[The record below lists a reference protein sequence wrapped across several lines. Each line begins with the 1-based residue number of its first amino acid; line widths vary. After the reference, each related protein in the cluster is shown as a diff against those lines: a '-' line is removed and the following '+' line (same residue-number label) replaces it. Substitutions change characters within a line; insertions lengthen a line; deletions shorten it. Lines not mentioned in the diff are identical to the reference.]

1 MRPPN
6 TLGRDFTCK
15 TPQHLEF
22 RTHSEASRT
31 GGEDD
36 DQKSSAEG
44 SALNSSARQSR
55 PWIGEQSMAQDP
67 ARRKADMGAHLT
79 SLMDDGMTVYCGGG
93 SPTSIPV
100 LRAPIGA
107 SQRKIGVFAPLRHIL
122 RENDTHTATAKGP
135 IGAHSQSPTSTACS
149 SSATA
154 IEEAAPC
161 FSGRGWPGEHI
172 WSPGAPSARALL
184 SHATKCKQACV
195 SIRQSM
201 PAQRTRC
208 GHGVRMVWAWAGIC
222 APAF

>member
-1 MRPPN
+1 MPTGLPKRVFERFQKRSISTFFGWLALALKNRP
-6 TLGRDFTCK
+6 F
-15 TPQHLEF
+15 F
-22 RTHSEASRT
+22 
-31 GGEDD
+31 
-36 DQKSSAEG
+36 
-44 SALNSSARQSR
+44 
-55 PWIGEQSMAQDP
+55 
-67 ARRKADMGAHLT
+67 
-79 SLMDDGMTVYCGGG
+79 
-93 SPTSIPV
+93 
-100 LRAPIGA
+100 RAPPPRISYNLA
-107 SQRKIGVFAPLRHIL
+107 SADRREPKKNRRFCTSKTHFL
-122 RENDTHTATAKGP
+122 RENDTHTATANGP
-135 IGAHSQSPTSTACS
+135 LVRPLSPTSTACS

>member
-1 MRPPN
+1 MDWRAIHGAGSC
-6 TLGRDFTCK
+6 TQKGGHGR
-15 TPQHLEF
+15 
-22 RTHSEASRT
+22 ASHVVD
-31 GGEDD
+31 G
-36 DQKSSAEG
+36 
-44 SALNSSARQSR
+44 
-55 PWIGEQSMAQDP
+55 
-67 ARRKADMGAHLT
+67 RRHDR
-79 SLMDDGMTVYCGGG
+79 
-93 SPTSIPV
+93 V
-100 LRAPIGA
+100 LRRRLPHEYPSPA
-107 SQRKIGVFAPLRHIL
+107 SADRREPKKNRRFCTSKTHFL

>member
-1 MRPPN
+1 MDSYNWP
-6 TLGRDFTCK
+6 
-15 TPQHLEF
+15 
-22 RTHSEASRT
+22 
-31 GGEDD
+31 
-36 DQKSSAEG
+36 
-44 SALNSSARQSR
+44 SR
-55 PWIGEQSMAQDP
+55 PCMRVP
-67 ARRKADMGAHLT
+67 
-79 SLMDDGMTVYCGGG
+79 
-93 SPTSIPV
+93 SPTSAAGMAG
-100 LRAPIGA
+100 RAAFSGSASKDCHASPFRPKRLSEVVVCQQA
-107 SQRKIGVFAPLRHIL
+107 SQNAFLSVFRRDPLAHFLDGWPYGAKKSTFFARASPTNILSLASADRREPKKNRRFCTSKTHFL
-122 RENDTHTATAKGP
+122 RENDTRTATANGTLVRP
-135 IGAHSQSPTSTACS
+135 LSPTSTACS

-208 GHGVRMVWAWAGIC
+208 GHSVRMVWAWAGIC